1 MQNNLTAKQTQQ
13 RARSRLLT
21 LIAFIVLIVL
31 IALPWGIGVL
41 FRPLQP
47 AALGITATAYQ
58 TIAIDLKTKQAENE
72 MKTPSVLTTDVS
84 SFNLPE
90 PGMPSLVD
98 VVLRRAAP
106 TNPPTF
112 TPTGLATSA
121 APSVTSIIAASV
133 TGTLPTPTATIKL
146 PVIKSATPPPPQAK
160 HIDLT
165 DADASL
171 QVQKANPDIQGLQ
184 VFFTPA
190 GVKITGSVQ
199 VAAPLG
205 QTVSAGL
212 EIIGQ
217 FVLTGGKLQLKVES
231 VKVNGGDA
239 PDRIAQAES
248 FVNSWLSDYLV
259 RRQVQAFKTEQGVL
273 RLDVLEYQASNFPT
287 PMSTATLNG
296 TITATS
302 TLTNVNSGTLTMAV
316 NGNTF
321 TPLAVIAIKNVSVT
335 VVSTSLGMTPLAAVL
350 SATPLALITVAPRIP
365 SATFNGPT
373 PLLPQIISSTPNA
386 QQMIVIPTAI
396 GTAAKLTPM
405 PGGGFTLTD
414 AQATSFAQSGLT
426 FPQNVTINF
435 LPDNEVH
442 MSGQIQVSTPSA
454 LPLLPAVTVT
464 QTVVLTGH
472 IAVVNGQI
480 ELKIQTLT
488 VDGLDVARTPIGQQI
503 ETRINDW
510 LSQMFSAQ
518 VIHAVQTGNGS
529 LTVQ

>member
-1 MQNNLTAKQTQQ
+1 MQNKPTTKRTQQ
-13 RARSRLLT
+13 RTRNRLLT
-21 LIAFIVLIVL
+21 LIAFTLLVVL

-84 SFNLPE
+84 SFNVPD
-90 PGMPSLVD
+90 PAMPNLMD

-106 TNPPTF
+106 TNLPTF
-112 TPTGLATSA
+112 TPTGLASTVAPPATSTA
-121 APSVTSIIAASV
+121 VASV

-146 PVIKSATPPPPQAK
+146 PLIKTATPPPPQAK

-165 DADASL
+165 DAEASV
-171 QVQKANPDIQGLQ
+171 QVQKANPDIQSLQ
-184 VFFTPA
+184 VFFTPD

-212 EIIGQ
+212 EIVGQ
-217 FVLTGGKLQLKVES
+217 FVLIDGKLQLKVAS

-239 PDRIAQAES
+239 PDRVAQAES
-248 FVNSWLSDYLV
+248 FVNNWLIDYLV

-273 RLDVLEYQASNFPT
+273 RLDVLEYQTSKFPT
-287 PMSTATLNG
+287 PMATLDG

-302 TLTNVNSGTLTMAV
+302 ILTTVSSGTLTVAV
-316 NGNTF
+316 SGNTF
-321 TPLAVIAIKNVSVT
+321 TPLAVIAIKSVSAT
-335 VVSTSLGMTPLAAVL
+335 GAPTSLGMTVLAAVR
-350 SATPLALITVAPRIP
+350 SATPLALITLTSRTP
-365 SATFNGPT
+365 SPTFGGPT
-373 PLLPQIISSTPNA
+373 PLLPQIISATPNA

-414 AQATSFAQSGLT
+414 AQATSFAQAGLT

-435 LPDNEVH
+435 LPDNEVR

-454 LPLLPAVTVT
+454 LPLLPPVTVT

-472 IAVVNGQI
+472 IEVENGQVR
-480 ELKIQTLT
+480 LRIQTLT
-488 VDGLDVARTPIGQQI
+488 VDGLDVAQTPIGQQI

-510 LSQMFSAQ
+510 LGQMFSTQ
-518 VIHAVQTGNGS
+518 VIHAIQTGNGT